1 MNKKALIIGFGS
13 IGRQHY
19 KVLKKLKIFNK
30 IYICSK
36 HYKNVN
42 CFSNINDILKIN
54 PDLIIICSET
64 SKHLKQLKFFES
76 NFKNKKIIIEKPI
89 FSKSCLL
96 KIKNNQVFVGYNLRY
111 DPMLQYLKKKI
122 QTQKNIISTNIVCN
136 SYLPS
141 WRAEDYSKTYSAN
154 KYRGGG
160 VHLDLSHEVDYAN
173 WIFKDL
179 KKINIFSKKISKLKI
194 NSNDYLNFLGKSKFS
209 KILTIKLSYFS
220 LKEQRKV
227 EIFSEKNYILV
238 NLLSRTIKMLNFK
251 KNKIIKFKKFNAL
264 KRIEMQIKDILS
276 KKPINACTFDE
287 STKILDILGV

>member
-19 KVLKKLKIFNK
+19 KVLKKLKIFNR

-64 SKHLKQLKFFES
+64 SKHLNQLKFFES

-111 DPMLQYLKKKI
+111 DPMLQYLKKKFKHKKI
-122 QTQKNIISTNIVCN
+122 LFQQILFVIHICLVGELKIIRKLIVQTNI
-136 SYLPS
+136 
-141 WRAEDYSKTYSAN
+141 
-154 KYRGGG
+154 
-160 VHLDLSHEVDYAN
+160 EVVGCI
-173 WIFKDL
+173 WIYHMK
-179 KKINIFSKKISKLKI
+179 
-194 NSNDYLNFLGKSKFS
+194 
-209 KILTIKLSYFS
+209 
-220 LKEQRKV
+220 
-227 EIFSEKNYILV
+227 
-238 NLLSRTIKMLNFK
+238 
-251 KNKIIKFKKFNAL
+251 
-264 KRIEMQIKDILS
+264 
-276 KKPINACTFDE
+276 
-287 STKILDILGV
+287 